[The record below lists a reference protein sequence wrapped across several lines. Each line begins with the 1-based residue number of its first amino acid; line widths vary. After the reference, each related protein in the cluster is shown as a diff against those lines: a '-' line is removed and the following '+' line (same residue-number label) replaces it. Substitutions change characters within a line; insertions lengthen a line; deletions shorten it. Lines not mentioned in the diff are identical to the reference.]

1 LAVALAILVV
11 AGAVQPWQLLL
22 IALGNGLVQAI
33 DLPAR
38 LAFVMDMVGRDDLM
52 NAVALNSLLFNVA
65 RAAGP
70 ATAGALLDLLGPG
83 GCFLINA
90 VSYLAVLWALWQMT
104 VTGAVQRTAEGRPR
118 PSLAAGFRYLVQ
130 HPRLGHLILLT
141 GITAFCA
148 WPFLTLLPALA
159 KQTLAKDANGYSLMV
174 SGTGFGAL
182 AAAWAIAT
190 FGTMERRRKLIGLG
204 IVIIAG
210 ALLGLSFAQDLVLA
224 IACSSLAGFGLIL
237 FFATGQSVVQLST
250 EEHNRGQLMGIWAM
264 MLSGAVPLGSL
275 IVGPAADEW
284 GTPVVIFAEGL
295 GCAGAALY
303 LFVYL
308 WIRARSTRSQ
318 VR

>member
-1 LAVALAILVV
+1 
-11 AGAVQPWQLLL
+11 
-22 IALGNGLVQAI
+22 
-33 DLPAR
+33 
-38 LAFVMDMVGRDDLM
+38 MD
-52 NAVALNSLLFNVA
+52 AA
-65 RAAGP
+65 RAPSTPWPFPMADRPKARSERCLFQGYRP
-70 ATAGALLDLLGPG
+70 RRRETAARRRNDGRRREVPRVATKK
-83 GCFLINA
+83 
-90 VSYLAVLWALWQMT
+90 SK
-104 VTGAVQRTAEGRPR
+104 GRPR
-118 PSLAAGFRYLVQ
+118 PSLSAGFRYLVQ